1 VDRSDLCG
9 SSKDTQI
16 WNSAWQS
23 YAYVLSVRLRSK
35 STLKNSSSLAG
46 RSLRQQMGAMA
57 MDAAG
62 RALTARAQSGT
73 DPLTSRGPV
82 SGGAHAPEP
91 ETPHHLWNS
100 GAPSNRMA
108 AQRGGLAIRG
118 LPRVQSG
125 SVLPLRGGV
134 WDQPPFPDPN
144 RNYSNPNLSQ
154 QPLSSENQSAEIN
167 QGVRASQ
174 DFSGSLDA
182 RKGSISDTPTPERQ
196 ASGSLPS
203 GTGGQSTLNLSSQS
217 ERFRALSGGPQSSDQ
232 QARYVDRNVGQSANK
247 TPVSSDMHAPKE
259 PVRSALNQEAR
270 SKRVR
275 SGEDFGPPSKK
286 GRGLPG
292 NEQGPGS
299 QEQPVP
305 QADVRIPHSASEPPV
320 EYRIVNSRIESQQD
334 TKPTLGRLV
343 QTKDGVKTFH
353 ETRTGS
359 SGLDGEGIHSGEGN
373 RVDAIMAELGNMSR
387 DYVSVLASSGL
398 SEIGPSHNQL
408 PSASLPA
415 TSIAATSSGVPAESL
430 QGETDTCL
438 PHQDGRLM
446 IWL

>member
-1 VDRSDLCG
+1 
-9 SSKDTQI
+9 
-16 WNSAWQS
+16 
-23 YAYVLSVRLRSK
+23 
-35 STLKNSSSLAG
+35 
-46 RSLRQQMGAMA
+46 MGAMA

-62 RALTARAQSGT
+62 RALTAQAQSGT
-73 DPLTSRGPV
+73 APLTSRGPV
-82 SGGAHAPEP
+82 SSGAHALEP
-91 ETPHHLWNS
+91 ETSHHLWYS

-134 WDQPPFPDPN
+134 WDQLPFPDSN
-144 RNYSNPNLSQ
+144 RNYSNPNMSQ
-154 QPLSSENQSAEIN
+154 QPRSSENQERSAEIN

-174 DFSGSLDA
+174 DLSGSLDA

-232 QARYVDRNVGQSANK
+232 QAGARYVDRNVGQSANK
-247 TPVSSDMHAPKE
+247 TPVSGALPAGSSDMHAPKE
-259 PVRSALNQEAR
+259 PVRSALSQEAR
-270 SKRVR
+270 SKRGR
-275 SGEDFGPPSKK
+275 SGEDFVGGPPSKK

-292 NEQGPGS
+292 NEQGPMVDGS

-305 QADVRIPHSASEPPV
+305 QANVRIPHSASEPPV
-320 EYRIVNSRIESQQD
+320 EYRIVNSRIQSQQD
-334 TKPTLGRLV
+334 IKPTPDVLGRLV
-343 QTKDGVKTFH
+343 QNKDGVKTFQ

-359 SGLDGEGIHSGEGN
+359 SGLDGEGIQSGEGN
-373 RVDAIMAELGNMSR
+373 RVDMIMAELGNMSR

-438 PHQDGRLM
+438 RHQVDLPGGRLM
-446 IWL
+446 VRIR